1 MLMDLCV
8 FVVGIVFLY
17 RIVDNADD
25 LYVFVVGIVFLGLPG
40 FIWYGGSD

>member
-1 MLMDLCV
+1 MIVDNADDLCV

-25 LYVFVVGIVFLGLPG
+25 LCVFVVGIVFFGLPG
-40 FIWYGGSD
+40 FI

>member
-17 RIVDNADD
+17 SIVDNADD
-25 LYVFVVGIVFLGLPG
+25 LCVFVVGIVFLGLPG
-40 FIWYGGSD
+40 FI